1 VNEDNHMTQFTHRVA
16 VVTGSSSGIGRSIA
30 LELGAAGYSLVL
42 HARQNLAGL
51 QSVARQLQQL
61 VPDVR
66 DRVLCLT
73 GDIACSRT
81 CRDLVS
87 AAFAWHGRVDVW
99 VNNAGADVLTGQAR
113 SLCFEARL
121 ARLLDVDVQ
130 GTIRLC
136 RQVAKMMSDQSPLA
150 SAAQGHSL
158 APAIINMSW
167 DQANLGMEG
176 EPGQLFCTT
185 KAAVAA
191 FTNALALSFPA
202 VRVNCVAP
210 GWIKTEWGQSVASE
224 YWSQRATNESLSG
237 RWGTP
242 QDVAKA
248 IGWLAADASQFING
262 QTVNVNGG
270 RRFYP
275 GPQL

>member
-1 VNEDNHMTQFTHRVA
+1 MSQFTHRVA
-16 VVTGSSSGIGRSIA
+16 VVTGSSSGIGRAIA

-42 HARQNLAGL
+42 HARRNLHGL
-51 QSVARQLQQL
+51 QCVAQQLQQM
-61 VPDVR
+61 VPEGR

-81 CRDLVS
+81 CRELVS
-87 AAFAWHGRVDVW
+87 AAFAWHSRVDVW
-99 VNNAGADVLTGQAR
+99 VNNAGADVLTGEAR
-113 SLCFEARL
+113 RLCFEARL

-136 RQVAKMMSDQSPLA
+136 RLVAAMMARQIPLA
-150 SAAQGHSL
+150 SAEKGLSV

-210 GWIKTEWGQSVASE
+210 GWIKTEWGQSVANE

-242 QDVAKA
+242 QDVAST
-248 IGWLAADASQFING
+248 IRWLVADTSQFING

-275 GPQL
+275 GPQIKD